1 MELTKFSSE
10 IELLKNNLVFNQANK
25 LRQLKPYVDQEGN
38 CQNSSRCKTSDYPP
52 KNSSNIKTNNKE
64 RAQQWTHVNTTCSSK
79 PQKEV
84 LVSRLESGGKKSM
97 KDVSPPQKDESKKHL
112 TIYE

>member
-38 CQNSSRCKTSDYPP
+38 CQKDAKHQITLRKTHQIS
-52 KNSSNIKTNNKE
+52 KLIIRKEHSNG
-64 RAQQWTHVNTTCSSK
+64 H
-79 PQKEV
+79 
-84 LVSRLESGGKKSM
+84 M
-97 KDVSPPQKDESKKHL
+97 
-112 TIYE
+112 